1 MTQPDNK
8 APANLAGKKI
18 LLGISGGIAA
28 YKAPI
33 LVRLLRQAGA
43 DVQVVLT
50 RSAARFV
57 TATALQAVSGRPVRD
72 DLWDTAAEAAMGHI
86 ELARWA
92 DAVLIA
98 PATAD
103 LLSRLAAGR
112 ADDLLTTLV
121 LATRAPIFIAPAMN
135 NTMWDH
141 PATQRNVAT
150 LTDRGAHLL
159 GPDSGEQACGEFGPG
174 RMREPSDLAA
184 DLCASFEPRSHLLAG
199 KNVLVPAGTRSA
211 RCSRACIFGEE
222 RPDLA
227 ITPAPRRP

>member
-1 MTQPDNK
+1 MTQSDQP
-8 APANLAGKKI
+8 APGNLEGRNI
-18 LLGISGGIAA
+18 LLGVSGGIAA

-50 RSAARFV
+50 RSANQFV
-57 TATALQAVSGRPVRD
+57 TATTLQAVSGRPIRD
-72 DLWDTAAEAAMGHI
+72 DLWDAAAEAAMGHI

-103 LLSRLAAGR
+103 LISRLANGR

-121 LATRAPIFIAPAMN
+121 LATRAPVLVAPAMN
-135 NTMWDH
+135 NAMWDH
-141 PATQRNVAT
+141 PANQRNVGT
-150 LTDRGAHLL
+150 LADRGVHVL

-174 RMREPSDLAA
+174 RMREPA
-184 DLCASFEPRSHLLAG
+184 DL
-199 KNVLVPAGTRSA
+199 V
-211 RCSRACIFGEE
+211 
-222 RPDLA
+222 
-227 ITPAPRRP
+227 